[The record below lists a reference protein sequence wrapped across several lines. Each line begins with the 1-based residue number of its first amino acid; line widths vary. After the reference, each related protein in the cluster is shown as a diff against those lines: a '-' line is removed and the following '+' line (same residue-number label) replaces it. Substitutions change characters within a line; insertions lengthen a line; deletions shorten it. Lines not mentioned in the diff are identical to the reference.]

1 MLVKKL
7 GRWSRVPVL
16 IVLMVNVFLMG
27 CFGAATVPNNYM
39 PPVDMQ
45 AVSVQVG
52 TVLYGV
58 QQCLLDKPGTQI
70 LIKDMQV
77 LFVWGYEYGVTGL
90 FGIDLANKTTLN
102 VAELLKQGGQMVNG
116 RTSTDLVNWMKAN
129 GWTVSSGAGLSAAL
143 ATAIEAA
150 MVRIASSPLI
160 VLYAIFPVGLDG
172 EIILPGQVQSG
183 PL

>member
-1 MLVKKL
+1 MKAINRLSKI
-7 GRWSRVPVL
+7 PVL
-16 IVLMVNVFLMG
+16 VVLVLNLFLVA
-27 CFGAATVPNNYM
+27 CFGASTMPVNYM

-45 AVSVQVG
+45 AVSVQAG

-58 QQCLLDKPGTQI
+58 QQCLLDKPGTTI
-70 LIKDMQV
+70 LVKDMQV
-77 LFVWGYEYGVTGL
+77 LFTWSYEYGVTGM
-90 FGIDLANKTTLN
+90 FGIDLANRTTLN

-116 RTSTDLVNWMKAN
+116 KTSADLINWMKAN

-143 ATAIEAA
+143 ASAIEAA
-150 MVRIASSPLI
+150 MIRIASSPLI

-172 EIILPGQVQSG
+172 EILLPGQVDSG

>member
-1 MLVKKL
+1 MKAINRLSKI
-7 GRWSRVPVL
+7 PVL
-16 IVLMVNVFLMG
+16 VVLVLNLFLVA
-27 CFGAATVPNNYM
+27 CFGASTMPVNYM

-90 FGIDLANKTTLN
+90 FGVDLANKTTLN

-116 RTSTDLVNWMKAN
+116 RTSADLVNWMKAN

-143 ATAIEAA
+143 ASAIEAA
-150 MVRIASSPLI
+150 MVRIAASPLI
-160 VLYAIFPVGLDG
+160 VLYAIFPVGMDG

>member
-1 MLVKKL
+1 MKAINRLSKI
-7 GRWSRVPVL
+7 PVL
-16 IVLMVNVFLMG
+16 VVLVLNLFLVA
-27 CFGAATVPNNYM
+27 CFGASTMPVNYM

-77 LFVWGYEYGVTGL
+77 LFVWGYEYGVTGM
-90 FGIDLANKTTLN
+90 FGVDLANKTTLN

-116 RTSTDLVNWMKAN
+116 RTSADLVNWMKAN

-143 ATAIEAA
+143 ASAIEAA
-150 MVRIASSPLI
+150 MIRIGSSPLLGLYI
-160 VLYAIFPVGLDG
+160 VLPLGEDGTFDLDS
-172 EIILPGQVQSG
+172 ILQPPSE